1 MMQILSVLQ
10 APWRPNQNFKIHFF
24 FNQRCYFSVKDCF
37 FFCFF
42 FWQADFIP
50 QLLSLYYY
58 CHFLVYFS
66 WLDFKLS

>member
-24 FNQRCYFSVKDCF
+24 YQRCYFSVKDF
-37 FFCFF
+37 FLK
-42 FWQADFIP
+42 ADFIP

-58 CHFLVYFS
+58 CHFLVSFS
-66 WLDFKLS
+66 